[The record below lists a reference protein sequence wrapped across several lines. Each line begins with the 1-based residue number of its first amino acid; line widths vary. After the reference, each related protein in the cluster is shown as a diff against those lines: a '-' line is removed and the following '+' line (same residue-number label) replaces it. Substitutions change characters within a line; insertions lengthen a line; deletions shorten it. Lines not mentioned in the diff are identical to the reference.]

1 MVQPPEEKRMAPRHS
16 YTFPVTY
23 TGKVGTPAMP
33 PQEVLFQGKI
43 VDLSSGGIAMETT
56 GHSFLEIGALVRTWI
71 PPSSLPVNLP
81 GLAPVPWGGGKD
93 HGPSQRVGL
102 RFVPEKI
109 IILSP

>member
-43 VDLSSGGIAMETT
+43 VDLSSGGIAMETR
-56 GHSFLEIGALVRTWI
+56 GHSFLEIGALVRTWV
-71 PPSSLPVNLP
+71 PLSSLPVELP
-81 GLAPVPWGGGKD
+81 VLAPVPWGRGKG
-93 HGPSQRVGL
+93 HRLRPLVG
-102 RFVPEKI
+102 
-109 IILSP
+109 

>member
-43 VDLSSGGIAMETT
+43 VDLSSGGIAMETR
-56 GHSFLEIGALVRTWI
+56 GHSFLEIGALGRTWI
-71 PPSSLPVNLP
+71 PLSSLPGNVP
-81 GLAPVPWGGGKD
+81 GLARRPWGRGKD
-93 HGPSQRVGL
+93 HGPRQLLGL
-102 RFVPEKI
+102 MFF
-109 IILSP
+109 L

>member
-43 VDLSSGGIAMETT
+43 VDLSSGGIAMETP
-56 GHSFLEIGALVRTWI
+56 GHSFLEIGALVRTWFPI
-71 PPSSLPVNLP
+71 SSLPGNVPALARGQWGRDKGHRRTP
-81 GLAPVPWGGGKD
+81 RAGLTLVLDTP
-93 HGPSQRVGL
+93 
-102 RFVPEKI
+102 FV
-109 IILSP
+109 

>member
-43 VDLSSGGIAMETT
+43 VDLSSGGIALGKR
-56 GHSFLEIGALVRTWI
+56 GHSFLEIGALVRAWV
-71 PPSSLPVNLP
+71 PPSSVSVNGP
-81 GLAPVPWGGGKD
+81 GLARAAWVGGKED
-93 HGPSQRVGL
+93 GPRQPCGLYGVGL
-102 RFVPEKI
+102 
-109 IILSP
+109 

>member
-43 VDLSSGGIAMETT
+43 VDLSSGGSAMGRGGRT
-56 GHSFLEIGALVRTWI
+56 FREIPAPGRTWI
-71 PPSSLPVNLP
+71 PPSPRPGRVPVAARAQWVGGEGRWP
-81 GLAPVPWGGGKD
+81 RPV
-93 HGPSQRVGL
+93 VAL
-102 RFVPEKI
+102 
-109 IILSP
+109 

>member
-43 VDLSSGGIAMETT
+43 VDLSSGGIGKEAR
-56 GHSFLEIGALVRTWI
+56 GHSFLESGATAWRWEPIASARGDVAGQARAVR
-71 PPSSLPVNLP
+71 
-81 GLAPVPWGGGKD
+81 GGGND
-93 HGPSQRVGL
+93 QARTRPVGP
-102 RFVPEKI
+102 
-109 IILSP
+109 